1 MPTSRLGMF
10 SKLYSKEMR
19 ELAPEMITVIG
30 LAVLAYIYLFF
41 KTHDYPFAVIGPVF
55 MIGGMAA
62 FLPVI
67 SSFKLLSREWKNNTV
82 YLMMSLPVKGG
93 MIMGAK
99 LTALLSEYVLGTLIA
114 GVSGFLL
121 IYALNPE
128 LGQVLTSSIPG
139 IGMKLIELWPQ
150 GLALYLTSIVIIAY
164 IASISFFSQMVGKLV
179 SRFSGLVTAV
189 VFIAT
194 AYLSGKV
201 GDLFWLNIDKQW
213 FTNGINTFDL
223 NVINQFLIINLLF
236 SLALAAVIFTLAVI
250 IYNRKIE
257 L

>member
-41 KTHDYPFAVIGPVF
+41 KTHEYPLAVIGPIF
-55 MIGGMAA
+55 MIGGLAA

-99 LTALLSEYVLGTLIA
+99 LLALLSQYVLATLIA
-114 GVSGFLL
+114 GVGGFLL
-121 IYALNPE
+121 TYALNPE
-128 LGQVLTSSIPG
+128 LGQILNTTIPG
-139 IGMKLIELWPQ
+139 VGLNLWQLWPQ
-150 GLALYLTSIVIIAY
+150 GLALYLTSIVVITY

-179 SRFSGLVTAV
+179 SRFSGLVTAG

-201 GDLFWLNIDKQW
+201 GDLFWGNIDPQW
-213 FTNGINTFDL
+213 TNEINTFDL
-223 NVINQFLIINLLF
+223 SVINQFLLTNFLF
-236 SLALAAVIFTLAVI
+236 SLAIAAVIFTLAVI